1 MRDRL
6 AGEKKRETELTT
18 RGGKERSVSVPPSLR
33 RFQIFKSA
41 RTTLGVSPADRRQ
54 PTPSPR
60 DPKSRGREIPGVAKP
75 RAPVWL
81 FEREEETWRE
91 GGEALGKIGRECG
104 VSCSSVTCIL
114 VRMRPKDVV
123 HSRLYRP
130 LAGEEKEDDGRA
142 REEPRWRRAKERNC
156 GEREDPRYV
165 LLNGVGVPA
174 DGGVSFKN
182 IPVDAPPWC
191 WFYRC
196 LLPPGGLAS
205 SLSLSLFLSPSDSA
219 S

>member
-1 MRDRL
+1 M
-6 AGEKKRETELTT
+6 
-18 RGGKERSVSVPPSLR
+18 
-33 RFQIFKSA
+33 
-41 RTTLGVSPADRRQ
+41 GVSPADHRQ
-54 PTPSPR
+54 PTPSLAIR
-60 DPKSRGREIPGVAKP
+60 NLAGERFQARRS

-91 GGEALGKIGRECG
+91 GSEALGKIGRECG

-130 LAGEEKEDDGRA
+130 PAGEEKEDDGRA